1 MSFDQAAVN
10 TIFSNVVSHAAK
22 LGVFRR
28 VNTHEVKSAPG
39 SGLTYVVW
47 VDRIEP
53 VGAASGQA
61 ATSGYVV
68 LNGRIYGNAFLKPED
83 DLDPRILTAA
93 TTLINEY
100 TGAFTFGETVRN
112 LDLLG
117 MYGEK
122 LGAQAG
128 YVTIGSTVY
137 RVMTVTIPLIVNDM
151 WEQES

>member
-10 TIFSNVVSHAAK
+10 TIFSNVVSNAMQ

-28 VNTHEVKSAPG
+28 VNSHEPKAAPG

-47 VDRIEP
+47 VDQITPIGR
-53 VGAASGQA
+53 ASGLD

-93 TTLINEY
+93 TTLIGQY
-100 TGAFTFGETVRN
+100 SSGFTFGETVRN
-112 LDLLG
+112 IDLLG
-117 MYGEK
+117 EYGQR

-128 YVTIGSTVY
+128 YVTIGQTVY
-137 RVMTVTIPLIVNDM
+137 RVMTLTIPLVVNDM
-151 WEQES
+151 WTQAA